1 MVLRNIISPTAGRM
15 RPNTSASGIFSTK
28 RSSAVSVSILTR
40 MLVPKPKNAFQSPT
54 VHNIGQYVERYI
66 ELGMVTSDQ
75 KMLPAKG
82 ADAARSV
89 CRGYGPNDT
98 RPLAGRCRAGGD
110 THGVVPR
117 LNRFSA
123 IVTQRACHFGMSA
136 VFQTPRGAP
145 RRNDRF
151 HGPIRSAARDCE
163 E

>member
-28 RSSAVSVSILTR
+28 RRSAVSVSILTR
-40 MLVPKPKNAFQSPT
+40 MLVPKPKNAFQSAT
-54 VHNIGQYVERYI
+54 VHNIGRYV
-66 ELGMVTSDQ
+66 ELGMVTSDH

-82 ADAARSV
+82 ANAVRSV

-136 VFQTPRGAP
+136 VFTRHPA
-145 RRNDRF
+145 RRAETADF
-151 HGPIRSAARDCE
+151 MG
-163 E
+163 